1 MAGALSGGVGT
12 AMVVKSDTAGH
23 EWVWSRSPRHEIG
36 PRTRPF
42 PRKEDMMLT
51 PAGRL
56 AVSAISLAATL
67 VLGACAG
74 RPSPTTWG
82 ETAVT
87 TGQGATIRF
96 VNEAETYV
104 DVYLVGETREW
115 WLGRVAPGART
126 TLRIRDDLLAATS
139 GYLRLAVLAG
149 AKLTAQA
156 ARDPRAT
163 FTIAQPGPSLFDQR
177 WTFRQSQLM
186 APELFGAP
194 VRLGGR

>member
-1 MAGALSGGVGT
+1 
-12 AMVVKSDTAGH
+12 
-23 EWVWSRSPRHEIG
+23 
-36 PRTRPF
+36 
-42 PRKEDMMLT
+42 MLT

-56 AVSAISLAATL
+56 TVSAISLAATL
-67 VLGACAG
+67 ALGACARG
-74 RPSPTTWG
+74 PAPTTWSGAATTIG
-82 ETAVT
+82 EGT
-87 TGQGATIRF
+87 TIPF

-126 TLRIRDDLLAATS
+126 TLRIRGEVLTATS

-149 AKLTAQA
+149 APLTVQA

-163 FTIAQPGPSLFDQR
+163 LTIAQSRQSLLDQR
-177 WTFRQSQLM
+177 WTFRQSQAA

>member
-1 MAGALSGGVGT
+1 M
-12 AMVVKSDTAGH
+12 
-23 EWVWSRSPRHEIG
+23 
-36 PRTRPF
+36 RPF
-42 PRKEDMMLT
+42 PSKEDMMLT

-56 AVSAISLAATL
+56 TVSAISLATTL
-67 VLGACAG
+67 ALGACAG
-74 RPSPTTWG
+74 APAPTPWG
-82 ETAVT
+82 ETAAAT
-87 TGQGATIRF
+87 DRGSTIRF

-126 TLRIRDDLLAATS
+126 TLRIRDEVLAATS

-149 AKLTAQA
+149 SPLTAQA
-156 ARDPRAT
+156 ARNPRAT
-163 FTIAQPGPSLFDQR
+163 FTIAQPGQSLFDQR
-177 WTFRQSQLM
+177 WTFRQSQTM

>member
-1 MAGALSGGVGT
+1 M
-12 AMVVKSDTAGH
+12 
-23 EWVWSRSPRHEIG
+23 I
-36 PRTRPF
+36 
-42 PRKEDMMLT
+42 T
-51 PAGRL
+51 PVGRL
-56 AVSAISLAATL
+56 TVSAISLAATL
-67 VLGACAG
+67 ALGACARG
-74 RPSPTTWG
+74 PAPTTWG
-82 ETAVT
+82 GTAAT

-126 TLRIRDDLLAATS
+126 TLRIRDDLLAATA

-149 AKLTAQA
+149 AQRTAQA

-163 FTIAQPGPSLFDQR
+163 LTIAQPGPSLFDQR
-177 WTFRQSQLM
+177 WTFRQSQVT

-194 VRLGGR
+194 VRFGGR

>member
-1 MAGALSGGVGT
+1 M
-12 AMVVKSDTAGH
+12 
-23 EWVWSRSPRHEIG
+23 I
-36 PRTRPF
+36 
-42 PRKEDMMLT
+42 T

-67 VLGACAG
+67 ALGACAG
-74 RPSPTTWG
+74 GPSPTTWG
-82 ETAVT
+82 ERAATPS
-87 TGQGATIRF
+87 QGATIHF

-126 TLRIRDDLLAATS
+126 TLRIRGEILAVTT

-149 AKLTAQA
+149 APLTVQA
-156 ARDPRAT
+156 ARNPRAT
-163 FTIAQPGPSLFDQR
+163 FTIAQPGQSLFDQR
-177 WTFRQSQLM
+177 WTFRQSQVV
-186 APELFGAP
+186 APELFGMP

>member
-1 MAGALSGGVGT
+1 
-12 AMVVKSDTAGH
+12 
-23 EWVWSRSPRHEIG
+23 
-36 PRTRPF
+36 
-42 PRKEDMMLT
+42 MLT
-51 PAGRL
+51 PVGRL
-56 AVSAISLAATL
+56 TVSAISLAAML
-67 VLGACAG
+67 ALGACAG
-74 RPSPTTWG
+74 GPPPTTRG
-82 ETAVT
+82 ESPAA
-87 TGQGATIRF
+87 TGRGATIRF

-126 TLRIRDDLLAATS
+126 TLRIRDDVLTATS

-149 AKLTAQA
+149 SRLTAQA

-163 FTIAQPGPSLFDQR
+163 FTIAQPGESLFDQR
-177 WTFRQSQLM
+177 WTFRQSQVM